1 MIPAI
6 ILFTSSRDSLAIK
19 MLIIKYVIIKYYIN
33 KKNHRIMPINL

>member
-33 KKNHRIMPINL
+33 KKKHRIMPINL